1 MHVKELFDLSDRVAI
16 VTGASSGLGVWFAR
30 GLAEAGAHVV
40 LAARRFERLQAVANE
55 LQEIGV
61 RTLAVQTDVTQ
72 EAHVRQLVDATVAE
86 FGRIDILVN
95 NAGGG
100 GPETSVETM
109 AMADVRQRFEL
120 NLFGLWHCCQ
130 RVGRVMLER
139 GEGRI
144 INVSSLL
151 GLSAGQIEPA
161 PAYCSAKSAVIG
173 VTRDLAFEWAERGV
187 RVHCVAP
194 GIFPT
199 EGTAEDLANPELKEV
214 ALRAIPLG
222 RFGGEDD
229 IKGLVTFLAS
239 PAGDFAIGHPILFGG
254 GQLLGAF

>member
-1 MHVKELFDLSDRVAI
+1 MHVKEMFDLSGRVAI

-40 LAARRFERLQAVANE
+40 LAARRAEKLQGLAAELRKLGVRSLAVA
-55 LQEIGV
+55 
-61 RTLAVQTDVTQ
+61 TDVTD
-72 EAHVRQLVDATVAE
+72 EAQVQNLVDTTLAE
-86 FGRIDILVN
+86 FGRIDILIN

-100 GPETSVETM
+100 GTETSVDTM
-109 AMADVRQRFEL
+109 SMSDVRQRYDL

-130 RVGRVMLER
+130 RVGRVMLDQ

-144 INVSSLL
+144 VNIASIL
-151 GLSAGQIEPA
+151 GLAAGQIEPA

-173 VTRDLAFEWAERGV
+173 LSRDLAFDWAKRGV
-187 RVHCVAP
+187 VVHCVAP

-199 EGTAEDLANPELKEV
+199 EGTAEDLADPQACERAME
-214 ALRAIPLG
+214 AIPIG

-239 PAGDFAIGHPILFGG
+239 PGGDFLLGHPLAFGG